1 MTENVTGE
9 KVSIGYLVP
18 TREAVMSG
26 EFEARGLLA
35 LADRAERLG
44 YDSVWVGDSIVA
56 RARHEPLAMLAAIA
70 ARTGSVLLG
79 TAVLLPVLRHPVVL
93 AHHAATVDQISEG
106 RLVLGVGIATDTPT
120 THHEFESVGVPFARR
135 VGRFNE
141 HLDICRRLWLGE
153 SVTVHSDF
161 YDIDEVR
168 ALPTPH
174 RDGGPPLWV
183 AGSNDVT
190 QQRAGRLYDGWMP
203 IGHASQYASGLD
215 VVRQAAGDAGRD
227 ASAIATSAY
236 LTVALDDDVEAA
248 DVALNEYLAA
258 YYPAPPAAMRA
269 AQATYAGTANGL
281 VDWVS
286 EFVGA
291 GARHIII
298 RCAGD
303 HDRQIEQVIDCLDPL
318 R

>member
-1 MTENVTGE
+1 MSENS
-9 KVSIGYLVP
+9 VSIGYLVP

-26 EFEARGLLA
+26 DFDAQRLLR
-35 LADRAERLG
+35 LADRAEQLG
-44 YDSVWVGDSIVA
+44 YDSIWVGDSIVA

-70 ARTGSVLLG
+70 ARTERAELG

-106 RLVLGVGIATDTPT
+106 RLILGVGIATDTPT

-141 HLDICRRLWLGE
+141 HLDICRRLWAGE
-153 SVTVHSDF
+153 KVTHHSDF
-161 YDIDEVR
+161 YDLDEVQ

-174 RDGGPPLWV
+174 REGGPPLWV
-183 AGSNDVT
+183 AGSNEVT
-190 QQRAGRLYDGWMP
+190 QRRVGRLYDGWMP
-203 IGHASQYASGLD
+203 IGQAEQFAPGLE
-215 VVRQAAGDAGRD
+215 VVQQAATEAGRD
-227 ASAIATSAY
+227 ASSLATASY
-236 LTVALDDDVEAA
+236 LTVALKDDVEAA
-248 DVALNEYLAA
+248 DKTLNDYLAA

-269 AQATYAGTANGL
+269 AQATYAGSASGL

-286 EFVGA
+286 EFVEA
-291 GARHIII
+291 GSQHIII

-303 HDRQIEQVIDCLDPL
+303 HDQQIEQVIDCLQSL

>member
-1 MTENVTGE
+1 MSENS
-9 KVSIGYLVP
+9 VSIGYLVP

-26 EFEARGLLA
+26 DFDAQRLLR
-35 LADRAERLG
+35 LADRAEQLG
-44 YDSVWVGDSIVA
+44 YDSIWVGDSIVA

-70 ARTGSVLLG
+70 ARTERAELG

-106 RLVLGVGIATDTPT
+106 RLILGVGIATDTPT

-141 HLDICRRLWLGE
+141 HLDICRRLWAGAK
-153 SVTVHSDF
+153 VTHHSDF
-161 YDIDEVR
+161 YDINEVQ

-174 RDGGPPLWV
+174 REGGPPLWV
-183 AGSNDVT
+183 AGSNEVT
-190 QQRAGRLYDGWMP
+190 QRRAGRIYDGWMP
-203 IGHASQYASGLD
+203 IGQAEQFAPGLE
-215 VVRQAAGDAGRD
+215 VVQQAAAEAGRD
-227 ASAIATSAY
+227 ASLLATASY
-236 LTVALDDDVEAA
+236 LTVALNDDVEAA
-248 DVALNEYLAA
+248 NKTLDDYLAA

-269 AQATYAGTANGL
+269 AQATYAGGAPGL

-286 EFVGA
+286 EFVEA
-291 GARHIII
+291 GSQHIII

-303 HDRQIEQVIDCLDPL
+303 HDQQIEQVIDCLESL